1 MSVGERIEAWTR
13 RLNDTIVD
21 SPRRVIVVFLVL
33 TVVFAGGIG
42 LVTTDTDATD
52 SFTEGLEEQEALDAV
67 NQEFEDPFQPE
78 GESTQLIHSGSNVL
92 TKEALLRDLRVLEEV
107 EARDDLRV
115 ASANGPATVVAQ
127 TIDPSASTVTEQRRV
142 IEATSETRVRQVV
155 RQLSSNQRFTGT
167 VSTDFNPTS
176 ASASASITVVSHD
189 VPAGFTSGDL
199 QEIQTTIRSIAA
211 DQPGEITAFG
221 SGITNAETASV
232 IGDSLTIVMPVVVL
246 LLLLFL
252 VVAYRDPIDLSLGL
266 LSLLMTVVW
275 TFGFLGLSGIPFNQQ
290 MITVPVLLLA
300 VGVDFGIHIIN
311 RYREEAVAGYK
322 ATEAMRE
329 ANNQLMIA
337 FVIVTVTTVFGFG
350 ANVISDLTPIRNIG
364 IASGIGIIFTFLI
377 FGLFLPAAKLEV
389 DKLRE
394 AYNVP
399 EFNSAPISS
408 EDSTLGKI
416 LTFPAQ
422 ASQYAP
428 IAFVVV
434 LLVTGGMAAAYG
446 SGVDTS
452 FETEDFLPPEE
463 QPDYLTGLPEPF
475 APSEYTVTE
484 TLNLLEDRFSTNQ
497 DQSVKLYVEGNFEEG
512 HALEALADPNDDAIG
527 ALAVGEGGAAQP
539 TSIVT
544 VIQSHAEQDP
554 AFARLVA
561 RNDID
566 GNGIPDRNL
575 DQIYDVLFASSSGD
589 RAEQYLTPDRRSA
602 QIDYAIDSSA
612 SQGEAAVDAR
622 SFAEEFR
629 YETTATGQI
638 VVFDAVTDIIF
649 NSAIQGL
656 LIAMGLTG
664 LFLVISYAVLEGKP
678 LLGIVNLF
686 PILIAI
692 AFLLGT
698 MRYLGISLNALTG
711 TILSISI
718 GLGIA
723 YSVHATHRFIDEY
736 NADADAY
743 ESMII
748 TLSGTGGA
756 LLGSML
762 TTSLGTGALALA
774 ITPVLGDFG
783 LLMAIS
789 VVYSFVFTI
798 IALPPAVLL
807 WARYHGLWTRRNWM
821 VTS

>member
-92 TKEALLRDLRVLEEV
+92 TKEALLRDLQVLEEV

-561 RNDID
+561 RNDVD